1 MGVVYHIFVVKRIF
15 SAIISFLIIT
25 VIMITPSYAARPG
38 DLTWLDYYEG
48 LQKAQ
53 KENKPVFI
61 YFYRIGCPQCKI
73 LNEEILTDETIKK
86 TLRENFILIQI
97 DGEGSKKQRD
107 ASGKIVT
114 ERQLAKDYSVVA
126 YPLVWFLQ
134 PDGKQIYKLTGVF
147 AVKDYLQFINYVGNG
162 WYKKMGMKQYLTER
176 PEGAYRE

>member
-1 MGVVYHIFVVKRIF
+1 MFKRILLVKLF
-15 SAIISFLIIT
+15 FYLLFGVISLSNAVGPT
-25 VIMITPSYAARPG
+25 
-38 DLTWLDYYEG
+38 DLPWMEYYEG
-48 LQKAQ
+48 VQKAQ

-97 DGEGSKKQRD
+97 DGEGGKKQKN
-107 ASGKIVT
+107 AAGKIVT
-114 ERQLAKDYSVVA
+114 ERQLSKDYSVVA

-147 AVKDYLQFINYVGNG
+147 SPKDYLQFINYVGNG
-162 WYKKMGMKQYLTER
+162 WYKKMDMKQYLTEK
-176 PEGAYRE
+176 PEGVYKE

>member
-1 MGVVYHIFVVKRIF
+1 MLKRMTLSILSF
-15 SAIISFLIIT
+15 FILFLCINNISL
-25 VIMITPSYAARPG
+25 AAGPT
-38 DLTWLDYYEG
+38 DLPWMEYYEG

-73 LNEEILTDETIKK
+73 LNEEIMTDESVKRI
-86 TLRENFILIQI
+86 LNENFILIQI

-107 ASGKIVT
+107 ASGKMVT

>member
-1 MGVVYHIFVVKRIF
+1 MIRR
-15 SAIISFLIIT
+15 IISVVLAFFILIYTSSISLSAG
-25 VIMITPSYAARPG
+25 PS
-38 DLTWLDYYEG
+38 DLLWMEYYEG

-73 LNEEILTDETIKK
+73 LNEEILTDEAIKK

-97 DGEGSKKQRD
+97 DGEGGKKQKD
-107 ASGKIVT
+107 AAGKIVT
-114 ERQLAKDYSVVA
+114 ERQLAKDYSVAA

-162 WYKKMGMKQYLTER
+162 WYKKMDMKQYLTEK
-176 PEGAYRE
+176 PEGVYKE

>member
-1 MGVVYHIFVVKRIF
+1 MFKRIF
-15 SAIISFLIIT
+15 SIILFLYLLFGTISVSKAEGPT
-25 VIMITPSYAARPG
+25 
-38 DLTWLDYYEG
+38 DLPWMEYYEG

-86 TLRENFILIQI
+86 TLKENFILIQI
-97 DGEGSKKQRD
+97 DGEGGKKQRD
-107 ASGKIVT
+107 AAGKIVT
-114 ERQLAKDYSVVA
+114 ERQLSKDYGVAA

-134 PDGKQIYKLTGVF
+134 PDAKQIYKLTGVF

-162 WYKKMGMKQYLTER
+162 WYKKMDMRQYFSEK
-176 PEGAYRE
+176 PEGVYRE